1 MVSELTRA
9 HTKRTSA
16 TVATAVLATVLSATV
31 QAINDAGTFV
41 KVQSTEDD
49 IEDSAAT
56 KDDNKNQALK
66 AGDTLTLK
74 AGKNLKAKLDQGG
87 KSVTFALA
95 KDLDVKTAKVS
106 DTLTIGGNTPAAG
119 GATPK
124 VSITS
129 TADGL
134 KLAKGT
140 NGDTAVHLNGL
151 ASTLP
156 DVTTNTGASTSVTFS
171 PSDIEKTRAA
181 TIKDVLN
188 AGWNIKGAKVAGGN
202 TENVD
207 LVAGYDN
214 VEFITGDKNTLDV
227 VLTAKENGKTTE
239 VKFTPK
245 TSVIKDNNGKLLTGK
260 QLKDANTGTA
270 TNATEDTDEA
280 MA

>member
-1 MVSELTRA
+1 M
-9 HTKRTSA
+9 
-16 TVATAVLATVLSATV
+16 
-31 QAINDAGTFV
+31 
-41 KVQSTEDD
+41 
-49 IEDSAAT
+49 
-56 KDDNKNQALK
+56 
-66 AGDTLTLK
+66 
-74 AGKNLKAKLDQGG
+74 
-87 KSVTFALA
+87 
-95 KDLDVKTAKVS
+95 S

-188 AGWNIKGAKVAGGN
+188 AGWNIKGAKVAG
-202 TENVD
+202 
-207 LVAGYDN
+207 
-214 VEFITGDKNTLDV
+214 
-227 VLTAKENGKTTE
+227 
-239 VKFTPK
+239 
-245 TSVIKDNNGKLLTGK
+245 VIPRMLI
-260 QLKDANTGTA
+260 
-270 TNATEDTDEA
+270 
-280 MA
+280 